1 MGCGRDPP
9 AFCGAGWGRGE
20 GQLGTVWA
28 SRWSPWHPTGAS
40 YPEQHRSPRA
50 HRGLPGRCPSAP
62 ACMMSTHVPVEKAEA
77 NPPPSLAAKRG
88 PAHPALPASLFLF
101 KLEVKG
107 SNDQLQGLD
116 GGRGWSRAAFPSVPP
131 RPGLELFTAWDLLLG
146 LERRDPSSGR
156 EPPHHL
162 ASQQRLPQ
170 PPSEHLPGASG
181 PPGPGRG
188 SCPATSGPFF
198 LLLGAKG
205 GLNQMP
211 WSCWLCPK
219 APSPCTHRT
228 PTQHPE
234 LCGEAFHLG
243 VSGPPSNEHSQAEG
257 VCRAEWPSEGGGLQ
271 AK

>member
-1 MGCGRDPP
+1 MGCGRAPP

-62 ACMMSTHVPVEKAEA
+62 ACMASTHVPEEKAEA

-131 RPGLELFTAWDLLLG
+131 RPGLELFTAWDCLLG

-156 EPPHHL
+156 EPPHHPSIPAA
-162 ASQQRLPQ
+162 ASPAALRAPSRGFRAPWSRKGLP
-170 PPSEHLPGASG
+170 SSHLGPLLS
-181 PPGPGRG
+181 PPGRQGRPEPDALELLALPEG
-188 SCPATSGPFF
+188 PLPVYPQDTHPAPQAVRRSFPS
-198 LLLGAKG
+198 G
-205 GLNQMP
+205 GL
-211 WSCWLCPK
+211 
-219 APSPCTHRT
+219 RT
-228 PTQHPE
+228 PQ
-234 LCGEAFHLG
+234 
-243 VSGPPSNEHSQAEG
+243 Q
-257 VCRAEWPSEGGGLQ
+257 
-271 AK
+271 

>member
-1 MGCGRDPP
+1 MTSFRGWM
-9 AFCGAGWGRGE
+9 GAGDGA
-20 GQLGTVWA
+20 GQLSPLSPLGLAWNSLLPGTACWG
-28 SRWSPWHPTGAS
+28 WSEETPPVAG
-40 YPEQHRSPRA
+40 SPR
-50 HRGLPGRCPSAP
+50 
-62 ACMMSTHVPVEKAEA
+62 TI
-77 NPPPSLAAKRG
+77 
-88 PAHPALPASLFLF
+88 
-101 KLEVKG
+101 
-107 SNDQLQGLD
+107 
-116 GGRGWSRAAFPSVPP
+116 
-131 RPGLELFTAWDLLLG
+131 
-146 LERRDPSSGR
+146 
-156 EPPHHL
+156 L

-188 SCPATSGPFF
+188 SRPATSGPFF

-228 PTQHPE
+228 PTQHPK

>member
-1 MGCGRDPP
+1 MTSFRGWM
-9 AFCGAGWGRGE
+9 GAGDGA
-20 GQLGTVWA
+20 GQL
-28 SRWSPWHPTGAS
+28 SP
-40 YPEQHRSPRA
+40 
-50 HRGLPGRCPSAP
+50 
-62 ACMMSTHVPVEKAEA
+62 
-77 NPPPSLAAKRG
+77 
-88 PAHPALPASLFLF
+88 
-101 KLEVKG
+101 
-107 SNDQLQGLD
+107 
-116 GGRGWSRAAFPSVPP
+116 VPP
-131 RPGLELFTAWDLLLG
+131 RPGPELFTGWDRLLG

-156 EPPHHL
+156 EPPHHPSIPAA
-162 ASQQRLPQ
+162 ASQL
-170 PPSEHLPGASG
+170 PSEHLPGASG

-188 SCPATSGPFF
+188 SRPATSGPFF

-205 GLNQMP
+205 GLNRMP

-234 LCGEAFHLG
+234 LCREAFHLG